1 MKAGTRSSSASVPT
15 IPSASPTS
23 CAGRGGIAR
32 KRRSG
37 RLSAIGPDLLRLI
50 GAALLAGA
58 APAAAQ
64 TPKPDAD
71 LARAWAAGYRA
82 AFTCSSLWNG
92 AGKPVEAIERD
103 ELTGIY
109 PEIEADVRA
118 LKADVDAGAKRVS
131 VTWRDGMPPRIAE
144 WRGRDGCVTLP
155 IGASAPASAKVRRAA
170 RPTFDDRPW
179 PMGDSHSRAVGKS
192 AGLQPFVEV
201 LIEREGFGGRTSS
214 LMIVKRG
221 RIMVEWYQ
229 PGHDQHTAQRT
240 FSVAKSMAA
249 TLIGHAVLKEQIDVT
264 KPARIAEWKSP
275 GDPRAAITTEQL
287 MRMASGLISD
297 TAGNRTDAIYMG
309 GASVRQWTTQWP
321 LLHRPG
327 TRYRYANNDTLL
339 ATLSLKAALEKA
351 GTPLDPAAFFDRL
364 GMTRTFVEHDKDG
377 DYILS
382 SQVWTTARDLA
393 RLGLL
398 YQQDGMWQGERLLPA
413 DWRRFVTAPNG
424 PQPDGPFGYGA
435 GFWLLNKSDGI
446 PADAFGAFGNRGQYL
461 IIIPSRALV
470 IVRQGYDDADARL
483 DIAKL
488 VAAVV
493 AADDSDRR
501 YSKGG

>member
-1 MKAGTRSSSASVPT
+1 MHCSSASAPM
-15 IPSASPTS
+15 IPNAWPTS
-23 CAGRGGIAR
+23 SGAPGGIAR

-37 RLSAIGPDLLRLI
+37 RRSAIGPDLLCLL
-50 GAALLAGA
+50 GVALLAGA
-58 APAAAQ
+58 APAEAQ
-64 TPKPDAD
+64 APKPDAE

-92 AGKPVEAIERD
+92 AGKPLEAIERD

-118 LKADVDAGAKRVS
+118 LKADVDEKAKRVS
-131 VTWRDGMPPRIAE
+131 VTWRDDMPPRIAQ
-144 WRGRDGCVTLP
+144 WSGRDGCVTLT
-155 IGASAPASAKVRRAA
+155 IGAEPGPASQPPERR
-170 RPTFDDRPW
+170 PDFDAQPW
-179 PMGDSHSRAVGKS
+179 PMGDKGARWPVPKGQTKFDLAT
-192 AGLQPFVEV
+192 AEMA
-201 LIEREGFGGRTSS
+201 RFGGRTSS
-214 LMIVKRG
+214 LLIVKNG
-221 RIMVEWYQ
+221 RIALERYWG
-229 PGHDQHTAQRT
+229 GHDLHTAQRT
-240 FSVAKSMAA
+240 FSVAKSMAV
-249 TLIGHAVLKEQIDVT
+249 TLIGNAVLRGQMDVT
-264 KPARIAEWKSP
+264 KPALIAEWKSP

-287 MRMASGLISD
+287 MRMASGLTSD

-321 LLHRPG
+321 MLNPPN

-339 ATLSLKAALEKA
+339 ATLSLKAKLEGA

-364 GMTRTFVEHDKDG
+364 GMTRTFAEHDGNG

-382 SQVWTTARDLA
+382 SQVWTSARDLA

-398 YQQDGMWQGERLLPA
+398 YQNDGVWQGERLLPEG
-413 DWRRFVTAPNG
+413 WRHFVTTPSG
-424 PQPDGPFGYGA
+424 PQPDRDFGYGA
-435 GFWLLNKSDGI
+435 GFWLFDKSDGI

-461 IIIPSRALV
+461 VVIPSRQLV
-470 IVRQGYDDADARL
+470 IVRQGYDDGKTRL

-488 VAAVV
+488 VAAVA
-493 AADDSDRR
+493 AADPDGSR